1 MRYYVDG
8 YNLLF
13 RLFKTDE
20 ELQERRDRFLEV
32 LQAKASLL
40 DLHITVVFDSQYHP
54 SEATHTHFGA
64 LEVLFTDTGVTA
76 DECILH
82 LVKADTHKKVVVTSD
97 KRLAIKARHQEAKTE
112 TAEEFLAWLNK
123 RFLNR
128 VKRQK
133 KEPKPKPKPPIAAP
147 MEKPAK
153 RRKPGPKAT
162 LAECFDYYLEVF
174 EHKLEEE
181 P

>member
-20 ELQERRDRFLEV
+20 ELQDRRDRFLEA
-32 LQAKASLL
+32 LQEKASLL

-54 SEATHTHFGA
+54 SEATHTHLGA
-64 LEVLFTDTGVTA
+64 LDIIFTDTGVTA
-76 DECILH
+76 DECILQ
-82 LVKADTHKKVVVTSD
+82 LLKVDSQKKVVVTSD
-97 KRLAIKARHQEAKTE
+97 RSLSIRARHEAKTE

-123 RFLNR
+123 RFHNR
-128 VKRQK
+128 IKRQK
-133 KEPKPKPKPPIAAP
+133 KEPKPKAKPPTP
-147 MEKPAK
+147 LMEKPAK
-153 RRKPGPKAT
+153 KRKPGPKAT

-181 P
+181 A

>member
-13 RLFKTDE
+13 RLFRIDE
-20 ELQERRDRFLEV
+20 ELQERRDRFLEA
-32 LQAKASLL
+32 LQEKASCL
-40 DLHITVVFDSQYHP
+40 DLQITVVFDSQYNP
-54 SEATHTHFGA
+54 EEATLTHLGV
-64 LEVLFTDTGVTA
+64 LEIIFTDEGVTA
-76 DECILH
+76 DECILN
-82 LVKADTHKKVVVTSD
+82 LVKADFHKKEVVTSD
-97 KRLAIKARHQEAKTE
+97 RSLAIRARHLEAKTE

-123 RFLNR
+123 RFHNR
-128 VKRQK
+128 IKRQK
-133 KEPKPKPKPPIAAP
+133 KEPAPKAKPSPAPPK
-147 MEKPAK
+147 EKSTK

-181 P
+181 I